1 MFAVSIFFSLS
12 LENAILT
19 NLTIKIMAPAE
30 KRKYPKQFYDDGLGD
45 ILEWIDDEVLV
56 HSESDLRKRESN
68 KEDAESSKRDSKK
81 LKKKDKI
88 YGENKPSEEKYKAPQ
103 RVKFVALDDGSD
115 SEEHNLDKNLENRA
129 RGLINRLAAQTMPF
143 VSSEF
148 EKLYSTHQR
157 SAVNAII
164 FKNIETSVISK
175 NALTKRK
182 LVAELMLLVSYLS
195 SKISDEIGASLVHT
209 LVAKFEKLYKTD
221 CNDED
226 KSLNNIMCCLVNLY
240 LIGLIG
246 SKVIFEVTKRICSR
260 DFKPKS
266 VELLILIVQSV
277 GFQLRKDDPSLM
289 RQLIVMAQT
298 QARTLKS
305 DSELGKRVEFMI
317 EALDAIRNNNVNK
330 LGNYGCDIDTDTI
343 ELTLKS
349 LMQRKKL
356 PETLSDASYEEILYS
371 SNWYLLETRLDD
383 DKSATKDNATKKVE
397 TSSKTDLKICKAL
410 GLNKPSE
417 RTVFSALLR
426 ASDYIEASNV
436 IIGFGMN
443 HCSDA
448 MLVCIHV
455 AIHEKKYNPFHFE
468 LINNLCKFNRRY
480 KMAAK
485 FAIQDKI
492 RCLSQMN
499 SARVS
504 IFQRLCLELVKSDAI
519 PITILK
525 AVEWADLNQSTKTFL
540 TYMLE
545 GISAL
550 EDTERRK
557 IMSKVESKSSF
568 AGAMRT
574 FINTFAEDCE
584 LFR

>member
-1 MFAVSIFFSLS
+1 
-12 LENAILT
+12 
-19 NLTIKIMAPAE
+19 MASS
-30 KRKYPKQFYDDGLGD
+30 KRKYPQQFYDDGLGD
-45 ILEWIDDEVLV
+45 ILDWIDDEVLV
-56 HSESDLRKRESN
+56 HSEGGLRKKGKDNE
-68 KEDAESSKRDSKK
+68 EHESSKKNAKK

-88 YGENKPSEEKYKAPQ
+88 YGENKPSEEKYKAPK
-103 RVKFVALDDGSD
+103 RVKVVLQDDGSD
-115 SEEHNLDKNLENRA
+115 LEDPKLDQNLENRA

-148 EKLYSTHQR
+148 EKLYSTHHR
-157 SAVNAII
+157 SLVNLTI
-164 FKNIETSVISK
+164 FKNIETSIINK
-175 NALTKRK
+175 AALTKRK

-209 LVAKFEKLYKTD
+209 LVFKFEKLYKSK
-221 CNDED
+221 CNEDD
-226 KSLNNIMCCLVNLY
+226 KSLNNIVSCLVNLY
-240 LIGLIG
+240 LIGLIS
-246 SKVIFEVTKRICSR
+246 SKVIFEVTKRICSK

-266 VELLILIVQSV
+266 VELLILIVQTV
-277 GFQLRKDDPSLM
+277 GFQLRKDNPSLM

-305 DSELGKRVEFMI
+305 DSEIGKRVEFMI

-349 LMQRKKL
+349 LIQRKKL
-356 PETLSDASYEEILYS
+356 PESLSDASYEEILNS
-371 SNWYLLETRLDD
+371 SNWYLLETRLDEE
-383 DKSATKDNATKKVE
+383 KSKAKDGQTKE
-397 TSSKTDLKICKAL
+397 TETTSKTDLKICKAL

-448 MLVCIHV
+448 MLVCIHL
-455 AIHEKKYNPFHFE
+455 AIHEKKYNPFHHE

-499 SARVS
+499 SVRVS
-504 IFQRLCLELVKSDAI
+504 VFQRLCLELVKSDAI

-525 AVEWADLNQSTKTFL
+525 AVEWADLNSSTKMFL

-545 GISAL
+545 SISAL
-550 EDTERRK
+550 DDPERRK
-557 IMSKVESKSSF
+557 IMSKVEAKSSF

-574 FINTFAEDCE
+574 FINTFAEDCN
-584 LFR
+584 LFH